1 MDKNQTREVLFEK
14 TQDGIACITLNR
26 PDQLNAMTLDM
37 YDQVAALAGQ
47 CSEDAS
53 VRAVVITGSG
63 KHFCAGGDIM
73 RFKRLMDAGQ
83 ELPQAGVIKTARMA
97 MAVRRCEK
105 PVIAKVNGS
114 AVGAGCALALACD
127 FRVMDENSRLLSG
140 FTRMGFSGDTLGW
153 YWLSR
158 MVGMAK
164 TAEFYMMGKG
174 FTAREALDLGISS
187 LVAPAGRLDQEAEAF
202 AAKFLELPTR
212 ALAYQ
217 KQMFNLIA
225 YPDMEAVAA
234 MEREFMPRC
243 SMLKDHEEAVNAF
256 LEKREPRFTGR

>member
-1 MDKNQTREVLFEK
+1 MNNNIVFEK
-14 TQDGIACITLNR
+14 NAQGIAYIILNH
-26 PDQLNAMTLDM
+26 PLQLNAFTLNM
-37 YDQVAALAGQ
+37 YDKVAELAEQ
-47 CSEDAS
+47 CSGDDDI
-53 VRAVVITGSG
+53 RAVVITGSG

-73 RFKRLMDAGQ
+73 RFKQLMDAGK
-83 ELPQAGVIKTARMA
+83 ELPQEGVMKTARMA

-105 PVIAKVNGS
+105 PVIAKVNGA

-127 FRVMDENSRLLSG
+127 FRIMAENSRLLSG
-140 FTRMGFSGDTLGW
+140 FTKMGFSGDTLGW

-164 TAEFYMMGKG
+164 TTEFYMMGNG
-174 FTAREALDLGISS
+174 FTAREALELGVCN
-187 LVAPAGRLDQEAEAF
+187 LVTPTDQLDQEADAF
-202 AAKFLELPTR
+202 AAKFADLPTR

-217 KQMFNLIA
+217 KRMFNLVA

>member
-1 MDKNQTREVLFEK
+1 MNTNILFEK
-14 TQDGIACITLNR
+14 SSDGIASITLNR
-26 PDQLNAMTLDM
+26 PLQLNAMTLNM
-37 YDQVAALAGQ
+37 YDQVAQLAQQ
-47 CSEDAS
+47 CSEDPE

-73 RFKRLMDAGQ
+73 RFKQLMDAGQ
-83 ELPQAGVIKTARMA
+83 ELPQTGVMKTAQMA

-105 PVIAKVNGS
+105 PVIAKVNGA

-127 FRVMDENSRLLSG
+127 FRIMAENSRLLSG
-140 FTRMGFSGDTLGW
+140 FAKMGFSGDTLGW

-164 TAEFYMMGKG
+164 TTEFYMMGKG
-174 FTAREALDLGISS
+174 FTAKEALELG
-187 LVAPAGRLDQEAEAF
+187 VCNRVVPADQLDSETEAF
-202 AAKFLELPTR
+202 AAEFVNLPTK

-217 KQMFNLIA
+217 KQMFNLVA
-225 YPDMEAVAA
+225 YPDMQTVAA

-243 SMLKDHEEAVNAF
+243 SMLEDHFEAVNAF
-256 LEKREPRFTGR
+256 LEKREPKFTGR